1 MKTIPQT
8 TELVNLGGSASAAA
22 FNLMWP
28 VFWSCGIDMGDQY
41 VVIGGWDAENQM
53 NTPTRKGL
61 RKVSLYN
68 DDGFVRSL
76 PDLILARHLHA
87 CARFQNGNGDMVS

>member
-28 VFWSCGIDMGDQY
+28 TMYNVYEYLRGGI
-41 VVIGGWDAENQM
+41 N
-53 NTPTRKGL
+53 NTKYL
-61 RKVSLYN
+61 LVES
-68 DDGFVRSL
+68 F
-76 PDLILARHLHA
+76 HL
-87 CARFQNGNGDMVS
+87 NGDPPFIGRIQPKVIFFYLCFPFPKE